1 MIKIVDESELKLAN
15 NVRDESLDKH
25 CKSCDPKKVDHIK
38 VIRSVKGEVICWET
52 HYIEEKKVKD
62 KN

>member
-1 MIKIVDESELKLAN
+1 MIKIVDESELKVKNKL
-15 NVRDESLDKH
+15 RDDSLTKH

-52 HYIEEKKVKD
+52 HYIEEKKK